1 MHPTRSWQSQDLN
14 RYHLHCTFS
23 PLALLVVLSSA
34 AFSRPRPHQP
44 PKPAHALL
52 LAPPRLLIHVADAG
66 GGSNTSVAPARRGI
80 APPRSNTTF
89 IPPIT
94 HPDPK
99 LAIVPTIDFDVPT
112 LNVALPSIG
121 DPFSKY
127 ADGLFGDKGGDTI
140 GNAPKGPGIGDDTG
154 GKPGLSGRIGAPIQ
168 PARVIHQVDPEFSEE
183 ARKAKYQGM
192 VVLLIE
198 IGTDGLPHNPKVIEP
213 AGLGLD
219 QKAIEAVEQWRFRPA
234 QRAGKPVLT
243 TARVEVHFHL
253 L

>member
-1 MHPTRSWQSQDLN
+1 MPNARSQSLSLA
-14 RYHLHCTFS
+14 LHILT
-23 PLALLVVLSSA
+23 LALLVVLSSSS
-34 AFSRPRPHQP
+34 FLTPPP
-44 PKPAHALL
+44 PTTPKPAHTVL
-52 LAPPRLLIHVADAG
+52 LAPPRLLIHVADAA
-66 GGSNTSVAPARRGI
+66 GGSNTSAAPARRGI
-80 APPRSNTTF
+80 APPRSSATF

-99 LAIVPTIDFDVPT
+99 LPILPTIDFDVPT
-112 LNVALPSIG
+112 LNVALPTIG
-121 DPFSKY
+121 DPLSKY
-127 ADGLFGDKGGDTI
+127 TDGLFGDKGGGTI
-140 GNAPKGPGIGDDTG
+140 GNAPHGPGIGDDG
-154 GKPGLSGRIGAPIQ
+154 GRKPGLSGRIGAPIQ

-198 IGTDGLPHNPKVIEP
+198 IGTDGRPHNPKVIEA

-234 QRAGKPVLT
+234 QQAGKPLVT

>member
-1 MHPTRSWQSQDLN
+1 MAIARSQSISLA
-14 RYHLHCTFS
+14 LHVLT
-23 PLALLVVLSSA
+23 LALLVVLSSSS
-34 AFSRPRPHQP
+34 FLTPPP
-44 PKPAHALL
+44 PPTTPKPAHTVL
-52 LAPPRLLIHVADAG
+52 LAPPPSHVTEHAA
-66 GGSNTSVAPARRGI
+66 GGSNTSAAPARRGI
-80 APPRSNTTF
+80 APPRSSRIF
-89 IPPIT
+89 IPPVT

-99 LAIVPTIDFDVPT
+99 LAIAQTIDFDVPT
-112 LNVALPSIG
+112 LNLAPSIG

-127 ADGLFGDKGGDTI
+127 ADGLFGDKGGNTV
-140 GNAPKGPGIGDDTG
+140 GNISNRKGIGDDPG
-154 GKPGLSGRIGAPIQ
+154 GKPGITGRIGEPIQ
-168 PARVIHQVDPEFSEE
+168 AARVIHQVDPEFSEE

-198 IGTDGLPHNPKVIEP
+198 IGTDGRPHNPKVIEP

-234 QRAGKPVLT
+234 QRAGRAILT